1 MNIHSESVLSF
12 PLDKVYQTYRDRLPE
27 IAAYMP
33 DVKEIR
39 ALSRDDVAGGVKIHN
54 RWFASAKLP
63 SVAEKVIKPE
73 WMQWDDYATWDDS
86 QRHVDWH
93 LEIPAL
99 GDQVRCSGRNSF
111 WEADGGTLVR
121 LTGDLQI
128 NLQKLPGMPSFMAK
142 RLVPEVERFIL
153 RLITPNL
160 QRVNASLEEF
170 LKQQG

>member
-1 MNIHSESVLSF
+1 MPSGGGGGGFGGFGGGGGGDGAFSSLPTGSLLLASSAELS
-12 PLDKVYQTYRDRLPE
+12 
-27 IAAYMP
+27 AAAAP
-33 DVKEIR
+33 
-39 ALSRDDVAGGVKIHN
+39 
-54 RWFASAKLP
+54 
-63 SVAEKVIKPE
+63 
-73 WMQWDDYATWDDS
+73 
-86 QRHVDWH
+86 
-93 LEIPAL
+93 
-99 GDQVRCSGRNSF
+99 GRF
-111 WEADGGTLVR
+111 EEADGGTLVR

>member
-39 ALSRDDVAGGVKIHN
+39 VLSRDDVAGGVKIHN

-73 WMQWDDYATWDDS
+73 WMQWDDYATWDDA

-111 WEADGGTLVR
+111 WEADGTLVR

-128 NLQKLPGMPSFMAK
+128 NLQKLPGMPPSWPSASSRGGALHPPRSAQPAAGQ
-142 RLVPEVERFIL
+142 RLPRGA
-153 RLITPNL
+153 P
-160 QRVNASLEEF
+160 
-170 LKQQG
+170 KQQG